1 MAGVIDKE
9 LISQLLRLEESQQEM
24 VLAYIKSL
32 LTNEE
37 MNRRA
42 EASEKA
48 IESGKIKSFDNFN
61 SDFESWKTRKRGSIQ

>member
-48 IESGKIKSFDNFN
+48 IESGKTKSFDMFN
-61 SDFESWKTRKRGSIQ
+61 SDFESWKARKRGNMQ

>member
-9 LISQLLRLEESQQEM
+9 LISQLLKLEEGQQEM
-24 VLAYIKSL
+24 VLAYIKTL

-48 IESGKIKSFDNFN
+48 IESGKIKSFDKFN
-61 SDFESWKTRKRGSIQ
+61 SDFESWKARKRGNMQ